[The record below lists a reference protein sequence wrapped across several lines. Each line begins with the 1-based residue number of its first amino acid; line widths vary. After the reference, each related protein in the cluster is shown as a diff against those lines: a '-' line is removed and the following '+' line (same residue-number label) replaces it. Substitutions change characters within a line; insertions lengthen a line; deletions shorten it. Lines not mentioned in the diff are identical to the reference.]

1 VAKPFAIFQPAY
13 GFVDSKLDVFLNERA
28 SSVMAQ
34 VSGPLRAALVL
45 YVLLYGF
52 AILRGAIQEPFMDF
66 VVRSIKL
73 AFIYMLA
80 TTVAYSTYVTQPLF
94 HVLPDTLAQAISGA
108 GVPDVGSAFDQFFA
122 RAAYLAEK
130 IWNKATPVNF
140 APLILSAVV
149 YIVGALA
156 AAIGF
161 GVVLIAKVALAL
173 LVALGPIFVACAL
186 FDATRRFFFG
196 WLSQAVN
203 YLVLFALIITVF
215 QLILSLV
222 AQQWGSIDGSDP
234 MAGGLLFVALCLLG
248 AIFFLQTPAIAAGIA
263 GGASAGLA
271 DFANA
276 ASLSGVPRPGAPQGP
291 QEASRSAPRGG
302 GSIRPAGGRA

>member
-1 VAKPFAIFQPAY
+1 MAEPFAIFQPAY

-28 SSVMAQ
+28 SSVMSQ

-94 HVLPDTLAQAISGA
+94 HVLPDTLTQAISGS

-248 AIFFLQTPAIAAGIA
+248 SIFFLQTPAIAAGIA

-276 ASLSGVPRPGAPQGP
+276 ASLSSVPRPGAPQGP

>member
-1 VAKPFAIFQPAY
+1 MAEPLHIFQPAY
-13 GFVDSKLDVFLNERA
+13 SFVDDKLDVFLNERA
-28 SSVMAQ
+28 SSVISEVA
-34 VSGPLRAALVL
+34 GPLRVALVL

-52 AILRGAIQEPFMDF
+52 AIVRGSIAEPFMDF
-66 VVRSIKL
+66 VIRGVKL

-80 TTVAYSTYVTQPLF
+80 TTVAYSSFVTDPLF
-94 HVLPDTLAQAISGA
+94 HALPNQLTQAISGG
-108 GVPDVGSAFDQFFA
+108 GVPEVGSAFDDFFN

-130 IWNKATPVNF
+130 ISKDAS
-140 APLILSAVV
+140 PLDLGPWILAAVV
-149 YIVGALA
+149 YVVGALA
-156 AAIGF
+156 AALGF

-173 LVALGPIFVACAL
+173 LVALGPIFIACTL
-186 FDATRRFFFG
+186 FDASRRFFFG

-203 YLVLFALIITVF
+203 YLVLFALIITIF

-222 AQQWGSIDGSDP
+222 SQQWGQIDGADP
-234 MAGGLLFVALCLLG
+234 MAGGLLFIALCLLG

-276 ASLSGVPRPGAPQGP
+276 ASLSGVPRSGAPQGP
-291 QEASRSAPRGG
+291 QEAGRSAPKGG
-302 GSIRPAGGRA
+302 GSIRPAGAQ

>member
-1 VAKPFAIFQPAY
+1 MSEPLRIFQPAY
-13 GFVDSKLDVFLNERA
+13 AFVDAKLDIFLNERA
-28 SSVMAQ
+28 SSVMAE
-34 VSGPLRAALVL
+34 VDGPLRAALVL

-52 AILRGAIQEPFMDF
+52 AILRGSISEPIMDF
-66 VVRSIKL
+66 VVRSLKL
-73 AFIYMLA
+73 AFIYFLA
-80 TTVAYSTYVTQPLF
+80 TSIGYSHYVTDPLF
-94 HVLPDTLAQAISGA
+94 HVLPDTLARAISGSA
-108 GVPDVGSAFDQFFA
+108 TPDVGSAFDQFFN

-130 IWNKATPVNF
+130 ITQTASLTDV
-140 APLILSAVV
+140 APWILGAVV
-149 YIVGALA
+149 YLVGALA
-156 AAIGF
+156 AALGF
-161 GVVLIAKVALAL
+161 GVVMIAKVALAL

-196 WLSQAVN
+196 WLAQAVN
-203 YLVLFALIITVF
+203 YLVLFALIITIF

-222 AQQWGSIDGSDP
+222 AQQWGQIDGSEP

-248 AIFFLQTPAIAAGIA
+248 TIFFLQTPAIAAGIA

-276 ASLSGVPRPGAPQGP
+276 ASLSGTPRPGSPQGP
-291 QEASRSAPRGG
+291 QESARSAPKGG